1 MKALL
6 RVPKAVLA
14 ALLKHPRMMIEAAT
28 LILVGLVWV
37 GGPYIGLESIEVR
50 VQIILGLIL
59 LRFVLFLVEHYL
71 AKRRAEQ
78 LEHSLGQ
85 QARDHYASARPDR
98 KEELDDVRKQF
109 EKGVTALKASK
120 LGRGIKGKAAL
131 YALPWYMFIGPP
143 ASGKSTALRHSGLQ
157 FPYLG
162 GAGQGLQG
170 IGGTRNCDWW
180 FTNDAVLLDTAGRY
194 VTQDEDQDE
203 WLAFL
208 GLLKKYRPGK
218 PINGVVAAISVA
230 DLFQASEEDIEGHAK
245 NIRNRIDELIKH
257 LGIVFPVYVV
267 FTKCDLIQ
275 GFVEFFEDLS
285 RSDRE
290 HVWGCTFAKSETAK
304 TEPQTAF
311 RSQLDAL
318 MTVVEARRLARLARA
333 RGTHKINIFGFP
345 LQLASGRDKLARF
358 IQALFQVNPYQENP
372 LFRGFYFT
380 SGTQEG
386 TPIDRI
392 LGAVGRASGLS
403 EVMVSSIA
411 EREPKSYFLKDLF
424 TEVIFPD
431 HVLVTPSS
439 AVHRQRGYLRASVF
453 AASVLL
459 AVLGVAGLAVSFV
472 GNKRLIGAT
481 LSAALTAPET
491 AMADQASTEKTME
504 YMDALGARFEQV
516 YGHEQS
522 GVPFHLWGLYR
533 GDTVYEPLRDLYA
546 KQFHRMF
553 LGATKREMEER
564 LAQFMAD
571 GPEADKGK
579 SDYYYSILKAY
590 LMLGEPHH
598 LNPEYLERWLSDL
611 TRDRLQ
617 AIYGAGAVP
626 KWVEE
631 AMRRQMSS
639 YSHHLAKEE
648 GHRLVLHRRLV
659 HEVQQRLKEVP
670 VVERVYSLA
679 SREASVA
686 AQPFTLDNAAHVG
699 YQGTLVSDYAI
710 PGVFTYEGWRGPF
723 QATLKKALDESGE
736 EGWVIGEPEVKRI
749 DLEQNVK
756 RLYYKDYV
764 RHWKGFLRSL
774 RIRPAVTPVNTEEV
788 IAALSQAESPLLRV
802 FETVDRNTVPGAEG
816 MGRIQEAATGILES
830 VKKKLG
836 MESTD
841 KASPFS
847 VVLKEGATADF
858 STNVSDHFQS
868 IHSLLVIPKDSK
880 EAPLALYSSE
890 LRKVNQ
896 SLRPMLLAEVA
907 TPDTKAIAKN
917 IVAGEPNDLLQGFKT
932 TDGLLQTLDAD
943 SREAVLALFFE
954 PWIMA
959 MRGVVDRVKT
969 DVARRWET
977 EVHPPC
983 QRNIE
988 SRYPFRRSGEDAA
1001 LADVLEFFHPQN
1013 GVLWKFYQAELKPFI
1028 QEGADHWDPRTWNGV
1043 GMRLSPE
1050 FLDALAR
1057 ARFLSEGMFPKGAS
1071 DLGNT
1076 FELYPYPPQGG
1087 AGRTVTEIR
1096 LELGGQVLRYRM
1108 EPQEWHELKWPGTSA
1123 ATGAILQVQ
1132 IGNAWIT
1139 KEYKDWWGFFRLL
1152 NAAEVVPASSGTQF
1166 RVHWDLET
1174 PDART
1179 VRIQYDL
1186 KSSSYKNPFHPGVFE
1201 QFRCVSQL

>member
-1 MKALL
+1 LSA
-6 RVPKAVLA
+6 PKAILTA
-14 ALLKHPRMMIEAAT
+14 MLRHPRVMVEAAT

-37 GGPYIGLESIEVR
+37 GGPSIGLESVDLR
-50 VQIILGLIL
+50 VQIIFGLIL
-59 LRFVLFLVEHYL
+59 LRFALFLIEQYL
-71 AKRRAEQ
+71 AKRRAEK
-78 LEHSLGQ
+78 LEQSLGQ

-109 EKGVTALKASK
+109 EKGVASLKASK

-131 YALPWYMFIGPP
+131 FALPWYMFIGPP

-208 GLLKKYRPGK
+208 TLLKKYRPGK
-218 PINGVVAAISVA
+218 PINGVLAAISIA
-230 DLFQASEEDIEGHAK
+230 DLFQGSEEEVEGHAK
-245 NIRNRIDELIKH
+245 KIRNRIDELIKH

-267 FTKCDLIQ
+267 FTKCDLLQ

-285 RSDRE
+285 RSERE
-290 HVWGCTFAKSETAK
+290 HVWGGTFAKSDTAK

-311 RSQLDAL
+311 RSELDGLIAA
-318 MTVVEARRLARLARA
+318 VEARRLARMARA

-345 LQLASGRDKLARF
+345 LQLASGRDKLTRF
-358 IQALFQVNPYQENP
+358 IEALFQMNPYQENP

-392 LGAVGRASGLS
+392 LGAVSRASGLS
-403 EVMVSSIA
+403 EAMVSSFV
-411 EREPKSYFLKDLF
+411 ESEPKSYFLKDLF
-424 TEVIFPD
+424 TDVIFPD

-439 AVHRQRGYLRASVF
+439 AVHRQRGYLRAGVF
-453 AASVLL
+453 AVSVLL

-472 GNKRLIGAT
+472 GNKRLVGAT

-491 AMADQASTEKTME
+491 GLIDEASTEKTME
-504 YMDALGARFEQV
+504 FMDALGTRFEQV
-516 YGHEQS
+516 YGYEHG

-546 KQFHRMF
+546 KQFHRIF

-564 LAQFMAD
+564 LAQFIA
-571 GPEADKGK
+571 GGSEGGK
-579 SDYYYSILKAY
+579 EQGDYYYSILKAY

-598 LNPEYLERWLSDL
+598 LNPSYLERWLSDL
-611 TRDRLQ
+611 TRERLQ
-617 AIYGAGAVP
+617 AVYGGGAVP
-626 KWVEE
+626 KWVDE
-631 AMRRQMSS
+631 AMVRQMNS

-648 GHRLVLHRRLV
+648 GHRLVLHRRLA
-659 HEVQQRLKEVP
+659 HEVQQRLKDVP
-670 VVERVYSLA
+670 IVERVYSLA
-679 SREASVA
+679 RREATVA
-686 AQPFTLDNAAHVG
+686 VKPFTLDNAAQVG

-723 QATLKKALDESGE
+723 QTTLKKALDESGE
-736 EGWVIGEPEVKRI
+736 EGWVIGEPEVRRT

-764 RHWKGFLRSL
+764 RYWKGFLRSL
-774 RIRPAVTPVNTEEV
+774 RIRPTVTPVNTEDV

-802 FETVDRNTVPGAEG
+802 FETVDRNTVPGPEG
-816 MGRIQEAATGILES
+816 MGRIQDAAHGILES

-841 KASPFS
+841 TPSPFS
-847 VVLKEGATADF
+847 VVLKDGATAEF
-858 STNVSDHFQS
+858 STNVSDQFQS
-868 IHSLLVIPKDSK
+868 IHSLLVVPKDAK
-880 EAPLALYSSE
+880 EAPLGLYLSE

-896 SLRPMLLAEVA
+896 ALRPMLLAEVA

-1001 LADVLEFFHPQN
+1001 LADVVEFFHPQN
-1013 GVLWKFYQAELKPFI
+1013 GVLWKFYQVELKPFI

-1057 ARFLSEGMFPKGAS
+1057 ARFLSEGLFPKGAS
-1071 DLGNT
+1071 DLGNV

-1096 LELGGQVLRYRM
+1096 LELGGQLLRYRM

-1123 ATGAILQVQ
+1123 AAGSILQVQ

-1152 NAAEVVPASSGTQF
+1152 NAAQVVPASGGSQF
-1166 RVHWDLET
+1166 RVQWDLET

-1179 VRIQYDL
+1179 LHIQYDL
-1186 KSSSYKNPFHPGVFE
+1186 KASSYKNPFHPGVFE